1 MQTFE
6 LIVRPRPGARDP
18 QAEAVSAAMA
28 DSGFVGCQAGV
39 VGRYLLLSIAE
50 DDASTAAARAHEIC
64 RAMLVNPNLECYE
77 LRPFTAVAPPA
88 AGAEAAQ

>member
-1 MQTFE
+1 MKNFE

-28 DSGFVGCQAGV
+28 DSGFAGCQADS
-39 VGRYLLLSIAE
+39 VGRYLILSIAE
-50 DDASTAAARAHEIC
+50 GDAEAAAARAHQIC

-77 LRPFTAVAPPA
+77 LRPVAA
-88 AGAEAAQ
+88 AQRAEAAQ